1 MNSDLQSVLNELIET
16 SRNGEQGFL
25 KASQDAE
32 DAELKT
38 LFAECSQR
46 CAQGASELQSLV
58 SSTGGSPE
66 TGGSLSGALHRG
78 WISVREALTN
88 RDDKAVVEEC
98 ERGEDYAKA
107 QYRKAL
113 EQDLPADTRVV
124 VERQYQGVM
133 ANHDR
138 VKALRDRFRST

>member
-1 MNSDLQSVLNELIET
+1 MNSDVQSVLNELIET
-16 SRNGEQGFL
+16 SRDGEKGFL

-32 DAELKT
+32 SAELKT
-38 LFAECSQR
+38 LFAECSRR

-58 SSTGGSPE
+58 ASGGGSPE
-66 TGGSLSGALHRG
+66 NTGSVAGALHRG
-78 WISVREALTN
+78 WISVKEALTD
-88 RDDKAVVEEC
+88 RDDKAILEEC

-113 EQDLPADTRVV
+113 EKDLPADARSV

-138 VKALRDRFRST
+138 VKALRDSFRAA

>member
-16 SRNGEQGFL
+16 SRDGEQGFL

>member
-16 SRNGEQGFL
+16 SRDGEQGFL

-88 RDDKAVVEEC
+88 RDDKAIVEEC

-124 VERQYQGVM
+124 LERQYQGVM